1 MTRPPAVFPTRRPL
15 HRRWLLWVLLGVSR
29 KEIAIRSGYG
39 YLSVR
44 RALEKYSYWI
54 DEQFTIAYQMTLD
67 RMVDGLVFKET
78 QQSKYS
84 PNELRPK
91 SLQQYRVRALKK
103 PVKPGPG

>member
-29 KEIAIRSGYG
+29 KEIALRSGYT
-39 YLSVR
+39 YMSVR

-67 RMVDGLVFKET
+67 RMVDGLVFKQT
-78 QQSKYS
+78 QHSKYFKDTG
-84 PNELRPK
+84 RAK

-103 PVKPGPG
+103 AIKPGPG